1 VRAQQGPAE
10 DRSRSSQ
17 RRARDRIVSDEPF
30 PFRLDVFGVDV
41 ANLVQSVGG
50 WLYDQVKAGWRIDA
64 YIADLDDPRPLQIL
78 GVTALSLTSGTSSL
92 DATAVA
98 VDADFLSSD
107 AHMHQEISSILDHGR
122 ATVVVYGASRPDVL
136 DQQFG
141 EMTHRLSSAASV
153 FKTHAALAAAIPA
166 PSTTA
171 LECFR
176 QATGRIRQRGT

>member
-1 VRAQQGPAE
+1 
-10 DRSRSSQ
+10 
-17 RRARDRIVSDEPF
+17 
-30 PFRLDVFGVDV
+30 
-41 ANLVQSVGG
+41 VGG

-153 FKTHAALAAAIPA
+153 FKTHAALAAAILP